1 MNTAHNEIAA
11 LISKSKDKLKTS
23 LLNLEAGQYDDCVSR
38 AYYAVFHALTAV
50 LLDKGLV
57 YSSHSQVIGAFNR
70 DFVKTGVFQT
80 GLTPMI
86 QELFDGRQ
94 TGDYDPMSDITKEDA
109 EKALS
114 NAELIVSTISSHLKC

>member
-1 MNTAHNEIAA
+1 MNTAHDEISA

-23 LLNLEAGQYDDCVSR
+23 RLNLEAGQYDDCVSR

-80 GLTPMI
+80 ALTSMI

-94 TGDYDPMSDITKEDA
+94 TGDYDPMSDISKEDA
-109 EKALS
+109 ES
-114 NAELIVSTISSHLKC
+114 FI